1 MHMNSTLL
9 RIFWALLIHA
19 GVLLLAGLLIYFLGQ
34 GQDVVA
40 EETRRQYADQPTIL
54 EDIRTESVWRLITWC
69 IIALAASWLFASIWL
84 WMAERHRPATPAEG
98 AAKLGSWVLM
108 LITAL
113 IAMAVIGWSVIWRNN
128 VQLDVAAGTLTLGM
142 IVVGI
147 ATFLGYYL
155 GTAMSVKTTMRPS
168 VPLSGGLPNFSKAS
182 S

>member
-1 MHMNSTLL
+1 MNSTMR
-9 RIFWALLIHA
+9 RIFWSLLIHA
-19 GVLLLAGLLIYFLGQ
+19 GVLALAGLLIYFLGQ

-40 EETRRQYADQPTIL
+40 EETRRQYADQPSVL
-54 EDIRTESVWRLITWC
+54 EDIRAESVWKLITWC
-69 IIALAASWLFASIWL
+69 ILALATSWILSSIWL
-84 WMAERHRPATPAEG
+84 WIAERQRPTTPAEG

-108 LITAL
+108 LISAL
-113 IAMAVIGWSVIWRNN
+113 LAMAIIGWSVIWRNN
-128 VQLDVAAGTLTLGM
+128 IQLDVAAGTLTQGM
-142 IVVGI
+142 VIVGI